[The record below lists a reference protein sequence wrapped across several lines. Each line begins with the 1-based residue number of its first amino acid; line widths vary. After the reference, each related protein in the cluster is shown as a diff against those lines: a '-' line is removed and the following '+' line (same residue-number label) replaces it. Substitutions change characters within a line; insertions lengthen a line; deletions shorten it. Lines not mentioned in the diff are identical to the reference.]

1 MNGEMMLDCKVE
13 KIRGR
18 RVLKLKGD
26 ITMQHTP
33 DLRAH
38 LIELL
43 NAEGALFLNM
53 EKVNE
58 IDLSGLELLCSAK
71 LTSKKSGKDL
81 IADGVLPESL
91 KTAIKDSGYEHSILN
106 DFNDIS
112 QGGENE

>member
-1 MNGEMMLDCKVE
+1 MLDCKV
-13 KIRGR
+13 KKTKGR

-26 ITMQHTP
+26 ITLQHTP
-33 DLRAH
+33 ELRAH

-71 LTSKKSGKDL
+71 LTSKEMGKDL
-81 IADGVLPESL
+81 IADGTLPESL
-91 KTAIKDSGYEHSILN
+91 KKAIKDSGYEYSLLN
-106 DFNDIS
+106 DFNNVS
-112 QGGENE
+112 QGGKNE